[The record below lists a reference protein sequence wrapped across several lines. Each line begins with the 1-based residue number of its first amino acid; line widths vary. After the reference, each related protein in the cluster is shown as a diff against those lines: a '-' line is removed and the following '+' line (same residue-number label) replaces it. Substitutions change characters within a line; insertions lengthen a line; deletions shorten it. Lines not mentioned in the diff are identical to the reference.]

1 MIGRRDFIT
10 LLGGAAAAWPLG
22 ARAQQPAV
30 PVIGMLRWGTPATA
44 ADELP
49 AFLKGLSDAGYV
61 EGQNVTIEYRWSGSQ
76 NDLLPVL
83 AEELVRRRVNVLVT
97 QTTPAA
103 LAAKAATVTIPI
115 LFSVGADPVKL
126 GLVRS
131 YNQPGGNITGISALN
146 NVLASKQLEVLH
158 ELVPKAAKVAIL
170 LNPDHPNAGSDESDA
185 QSAAQSFGVRLETLG
200 ARDERDL
207 EEAFAIV
214 DRQRVEGLLI
224 SPTFGDS
231 PNRVIAL
238 AERHAVPAIYPW
250 RKHAFAGGLLSYGS
264 DRTEASRQL
273 GLYTGRILKGVSPA
287 NLPVWEAVKIELVIN
302 LKTARTLG
310 LEIPPSLL
318 ARADEVIE

>member
-1 MIGRRDFIT
+1 MMPRSPWLGQQMEFSQLKRREFIT
-10 LLGGAAAAWPLG
+10 LLSGVAGRGSSAAGSDASNRDVALG
-22 ARAQQPAV
+22 DTRNCRRRIARLSQS
-30 PVIGMLRWGTPATA
+30 
-44 ADELP
+44 
-49 AFLKGLSDAGYV
+49 LSDAGYV

-126 GLVRS
+126 GLVKS
-131 YNQPGGNITGISALN
+131 YNQPGGNITGISSLN

-158 ELVPKAAKVAIL
+158 ELVPKAAKIAIL
-170 LNPDHPNAGSDESDA
+170 VNPDHPNAGSDVSDA
-185 QSAAQSFGVRLETLG
+185 QSTAQSFGVRLETLS

-224 SPTFGDS
+224 SPTSGIR
-231 PNRVIAL
+231 P
-238 AERHAVPAIYPW
+238 
-250 RKHAFAGGLLSYGS
+250 
-264 DRTEASRQL
+264 
-273 GLYTGRILKGVSPA
+273 
-287 NLPVWEAVKIELVIN
+287 IELSLWLSV
-302 LKTARTLG
+302 T
-310 LEIPPSLL
+310 PSRRSTRGANMRLL
-318 ARADEVIE
+318 AAC

>member
-1 MIGRRDFIT
+1 MRRREFIA
-10 LLGGAAAAWPLG
+10 LFSGAAAAWPRA
-22 ARAQQPAV
+22 ARAQQPAM

-49 AFLKGLSDAGYV
+49 VFLKGLSDAGYV

-158 ELVPKAAKVAIL
+158 ELVPKAAKIAIL
-170 LNPDHPNAGSDESDA
+170 VNPDHPNAGSDVSDA
-185 QSAAQSFGVRLETLG
+185 QLTAQSFGVRLETLR

-250 RKHAFAGGLLSYGS
+250 REHAFAGGLLSYGS

-273 GLYTGRILKGVSPA
+273 GLYTGRILKGASPA
-287 NLPVWEAVKIELVIN
+287 NLPVWEAVKIELILN
-302 LKTARTLG
+302 LKTARALG
-310 LEIPPSLL
+310 LTVPPTLL

>member
-1 MIGRRDFIT
+1 MRRRDFIA
-10 LLGGAAAAWPLG
+10 LLGGAAALWPVA
-22 ARAQQPAV
+22 ARAQQPAM
-30 PVIGMLRWGTPATA
+30 PVIGMLRPGIPSTA
-44 ADELP
+44 ANELS
-49 AFLKGLSDAGYV
+49 AFLKGLSDAGYF

-97 QTTPAA
+97 QATPAA
-103 LAAKAATVTIPI
+103 LAAKAATVIIPI

-131 YNQPGGNITGISALN
+131 YNQPGGNITGISSLN

-158 ELVPKAAKVAIL
+158 EVVPKAAKIAIL
-170 LNPDHPNAGSDESDA
+170 VNPDHPNAGSDVSDA
-185 QSAAQSFGVRLETLG
+185 QSAAQSFGVRLETLS

-214 DRQRVEGLLI
+214 SRQRVEGLLI
-224 SPTFGDS
+224 SPTLGDS

-250 RKHAFAGGLLSYGS
+250 REHAFAGGLLSYGS

-273 GLYTGRILKGVSPA
+273 GLYTGRILKGASPA
-287 NLPVWEAVKIELVIN
+287 TLPFWEAVKIELILN
-302 LKTARTLG
+302 LKTARALDLT
-310 LEIPPSLL
+310 IPLPLL